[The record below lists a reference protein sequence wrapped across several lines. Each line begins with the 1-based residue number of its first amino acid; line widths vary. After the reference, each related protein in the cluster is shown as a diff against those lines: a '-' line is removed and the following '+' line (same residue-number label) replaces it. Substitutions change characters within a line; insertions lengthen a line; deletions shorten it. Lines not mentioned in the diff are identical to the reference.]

1 MKYILASVVTVVLVA
16 SAQLGFSTNSTW
28 EKKLAVQLRNVAS
41 PTDVIVVLKEK
52 ADLTRAFQMRSKKL
66 KGAFVVDSLRTVA
79 QRSQSQLIDLLQSR
93 NVQLQ
98 SFYIVNAIAIKSAT
112 PALIEELAKRD
123 DVSKVVG
130 DPVIRQKEVG
140 TRLRAAASVHRG
152 VGANITST
160 GAEAV
165 WAMGIKGGD
174 IVVAGQDT
182 GVDWDHPALINH
194 YRGTTLDNGR
204 RGVSHEG
211 NWHDSIHATIS
222 NTNNPCG
229 LNISAPCDDHGHGT
243 HTVGTIVGN
252 DGGDNII
259 GMAPEAKWI
268 ACRNMD
274 NGFGKPSTYIECY
287 EWFIAPYDQNSTAQ
301 TGDAALAP
309 HVINNSW
316 GCPSSEGCTG
326 AEIKPVLEALYAA
339 GIMNVVSAGN
349 EGPGCSS
356 IADQPASISDYSFSV
371 GAHNHRNNA
380 IAGFSSRGPS
390 ALDGKIGP
398 DITAPGVSIRSS
410 VPGGSY
416 EEAFWSG
423 TSMAGPHVAG
433 AVALLWSAQPKLVG
447 DIDRTI
453 QILRSTAVPT
463 VSSQTCGG
471 VAGTAIPNNTFGY
484 GLLNIEAAVK
494 KALNL

>member
-1 MKYILASVVTVVLVA
+1 MKYIFAALVAAVLVA
-16 SAQLGFSTNSTW
+16 STQIGYSVNSTTW
-28 EKKLAVQLRNVAS
+28 QKKLGINVREVTSA
-41 PTDVIVVLKEK
+41 TDVIVVLKEK
-52 ADLTRAFQMRSKKL
+52 ADLTRASQMRSKNL
-66 KGAFVVDSLRTVA
+66 KGTFVVGALRSVA
-79 QRSQSQLIDLLQSR
+79 DRTQADLIEFLKSR
-93 NVQLQ
+93 AIQFK
-98 SFYIVNAIAIKSAT
+98 SFYIVNAIAVRSAS

-123 DVSKVVG
+123 EVAKIVADPIIRDKAIVSRV
-130 DPVIRQKEVG
+130 RG
-140 TRLRAAASVHRG
+140 TASLVRG
-152 VGANITST
+152 VGVNITST

-165 WAMGIKGGD
+165 WAMGIKGAD

-182 GVDWDHPALINH
+182 GVDWTHPALINH
-194 YRGTTLDNGR
+194 YRGSA
-204 RGVSHEG
+204 RGGGASHEG
-211 NWHDSIHATIS
+211 NWHDSIRESIS
-222 NTNNPCG
+222 GGTNRCG
-229 LNISAPCDDHGHGT
+229 LNLAEPCDDHGHGT

-252 DGGDNII
+252 DGAENII

-268 ACRNMD
+268 ACRNMES
-274 NGFGKPSTYIECY
+274 GYGKPSTYIECY
-287 EWFIAPYDQNSTAQ
+287 EWFIAPYEQNSTAQ
-301 TGDAALAP
+301 SGDPSLAP

-356 IADQPASISDYSFSV
+356 IADQPASISDFSFSV
-371 GAHNHRNNA
+371 GAHNHRNNS
-380 IAGFSSRGPS
+380 IASFSSRGPS
-390 ALDGKIGP
+390 ALDGKVGP

-410 VPGGSY
+410 VPGGTY

-447 DIDRTI
+447 DIDRTVE
-453 QILRSTAVPT
+453 ILRSTAIPT

-471 VAGTAIPNNTFGY
+471 VAGTEIPNNTFGY
-484 GLLNIEAAVK
+484 GLLNVEAAVK
-494 KALNL
+494 KALSL